1 MKTRKILLGATM
13 IVTSFA
19 FASLL
24 MSSSYVE
31 NAKFQQVVKISGNA
45 TSKDMVPTVTGNGNA
60 TLTGTY
66 DPSTGILK
74 YTTNWKDLSGAPT
87 MGGFYTGTPGTAG
100 TVVGDPWALGADLKN
115 TGSYSGQV
123 KLTPEQAK
131 DLMSGNWYY
140 SLGTPT
146 NATGEI
152 RGQISAKP

>member
-1 MKTRKILLGATM
+1 MKTRKILLGTIM
-13 IVTSFA
+13 VVTSFA
-19 FASLL
+19 VATLL
-24 MSSSYVE
+24 MSSRFVE
-31 NAKFQQVVKISGNA
+31 NAKFQQLVKISGNA

-87 MGGFYTGTPGTAG
+87 TGGFYTGAAGTAG
-100 TVVGDPWALGADLKN
+100 SIAGDPWALGADLKN